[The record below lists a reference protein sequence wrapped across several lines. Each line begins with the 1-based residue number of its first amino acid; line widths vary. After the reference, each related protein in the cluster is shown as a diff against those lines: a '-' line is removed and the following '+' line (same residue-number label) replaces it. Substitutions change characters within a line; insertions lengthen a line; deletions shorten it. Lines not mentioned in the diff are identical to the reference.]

1 VENESRYQGTLIQIA
16 TRWPTYLFVYGG
28 GALLGLFLIV
38 SGALGESWSLV
49 LAGAALLLAVA
60 YFFAAGIW
68 SAYRCYDVHGQRP
81 ADLFFQL
88 GRITATTHFVHVGH
102 GVRRTPQQLSRRL
115 TSGRVIALDIY
126 NPQQAP
132 GAVLARARLA
142 VAPAPADPR
151 LRWLEGTI
159 QLLPLPDRSTSLVT
173 IDGALG
179 ALWQHGDRVL
189 LLREVYRI
197 LRPEG
202 WVVVAEPV
210 RTRTV
215 WLVRGTGALRLEAA
229 IYWRRLFRDAGFNL
243 LREQDV
249 DGLVHYFVL
258 ERPAVGEMQ
267 QLALDLGV

>member
-1 VENESRYQGTLIQIA
+1 METESRYQGTLIEVA
-16 TRWPTYLFVYGG
+16 ARWPTYLFVYGG

-38 SGALGESWSLV
+38 SGAIGETWALI
-49 LAGAALLLAVA
+49 LFGAGLLLAVA
-60 YFFAAGIW
+60 YFFAAAIW
-68 SAYRCYDVHGQRP
+68 AAYRSYDVHGQRP
-81 ADLFFQL
+81 VDLFFQL
-88 GRITATTHFVHVGH
+88 GRITATTHFAHVGY

-132 GAVLARARLA
+132 GAALARARLA
-142 VAPAPADPR
+142 VAPVPPDPR

-173 IDGALG
+173 MDGTLG
-179 ALWQHGDRVL
+179 ALWQHGDRVV
-189 LLREVYRI
+189 LLREIYRI

-202 WVVVAEPV
+202 WVVVAQPV
-210 RTRTV
+210 RTQTI
-215 WLVRGTGALRLEAA
+215 WLVRGTGALRLEPAG
-229 IYWRRLFRDAGFNL
+229 YWRHLFRAAGFNL

>member
-1 VENESRYQGTLIQIA
+1 VETESRYQGTLTQIA
-16 TRWPTYLFVYGG
+16 ARWPTYLFVYGG
-28 GALLGLFLIV
+28 GALLGLFLV
-38 SGALGESWSLV
+38 VTGAVRETWTLTLGG
-49 LAGAALLLAVA
+49 AGLLLTIA

-68 SAYRCYDVHGQRP
+68 AAYRRYDVPGQRP
-81 ADLFFQL
+81 VDLFFQL
-88 GRITATTHFVHVGH
+88 GRITATTHFVYVGL

-115 TSGRVIALDIY
+115 TSGRVIALDVY

-132 GAVLARARLA
+132 GAALARARLA
-142 VAPAPADPR
+142 VAPVPPDPR
-151 LRWLEGTI
+151 LRWLEGSL

-173 IDGALG
+173 MDGTVG

-189 LLREVYRI
+189 LLREIYRI

-210 RTRTV
+210 RTQTT
-215 WLVRGTGALRLEAA
+215 WLVHGTGTLRLEPTS
-229 IYWRRLFRDAGFNL
+229 YWRHLFRDAGFNL
-243 LREQDV
+243 LREQAV
-249 DGLVHYFVL
+249 EGLVHYFVL